1 MVEGMIKMEKHEVCE
16 EIVTLLKKQRH
27 DFVNHLQVI
36 HAMLQMG
43 RGEKALLY
51 IEELAKDP
59 GLVSDTLKAYE
70 EQCGCLHKG

>member
-1 MVEGMIKMEKHEVCE
+1 MEDHEVCE
-16 EIVTLLKKQRH
+16 EIVTLLRKQRH

-43 RGEKALLY
+43 RREKALLY

-59 GLVSDTLKAYE
+59 SLVSDALKVCE
-70 EQCGCLHKG
+70 ERCEYLHKT

>member
-1 MVEGMIKMEKHEVCE
+1 MENHEVCE
-16 EIVTLLKKQRH
+16 EIVTLLKKQWH

-43 RGEKALLY
+43 RREKALLY

-59 GLVSDTLKAYE
+59 SLVSDALKVYE
-70 EQCGCLHKG
+70 EQCGCLHKS